1 VYFEG
6 AEASTDS
13 NVVAYNVVYDHPKGP
28 GFIIRGSYNWIHDNI
43 SYGSGIA
50 GIQAY
55 GGTGHGNEYSNNVL
69 YGNGV
74 GILLSGTGANVVR
87 NNVCLNNAQCLNE
100 YIIGTGTVI
109 DYNCYYPGGPYMFYT
124 AAGGYMS
131 FTEYQAFTGQEAHG
145 ILADPLC
152 VDTAAHNFRL
162 RDSTSPCFDAG
173 DSATTPGYDLDGVRR
188 PQGAAAEMG
197 VYEHVAAP
205 VVTRAHGALYFTV
218 TPDSHLVVL
227 NSARDTL
234 WKSTNVVPYDSA
246 VVAAT
251 AWNAHQL
258 EGRDTTALSVWF
270 HSFHDWYDSTA
281 RAKDS
286 VSKAG
291 WAPRP
296 DSVGKSGTSYS
307 LVGGTI
313 DQTARDT
320 STYAKWLAIRDS
332 LFCIR
337 DSGYAFTALDTGK
350 AAFRLAEKARDTARA
365 ALAGP
370 DTVATRAW
378 GGGIWLALAGKAAD
392 ASGADSADIGVV
404 SRSCTGNAV
413 TADSSKGG
421 ATRAT
426 LAANATNAYNTD
438 SLIHHSGAKFPR
450 RDTVN
455 AFTAQYYA
463 TEVSDSCSSGAA
475 TIALATGNVH
485 RVKLNSGANTLTLTG
500 GAAGGRYL
508 LLLKQPTSGAAGT
521 VTFSPV
527 PLWLSATAPTLS
539 TTNSYL
545 DIVTLAYSGIE
556 AKYLGA
562 AALDLR

>member
-1 VYFEG
+1 
-6 AEASTDS
+6 
-13 NVVAYNVVYDHPKGP
+13 VVAYNVVYDHPKGP

-124 AAGGYMS
+124 AAGGPMS
-131 FTEYQAFTGQEAHG
+131 FAEYQAFTGQEAHG

-234 WKSTNVVPYDSA
+234 WKSSDVVQFDSA
-246 VVAAT
+246 GVAGNSWTLNGLDSADIWQRISDSIAAHPGGSGDSSWVLAEAT
-251 AWNAHQL
+251 TLLTGNAT
-258 EGRDTTALSVWF
+258 EDTSDPA
-270 HSFHDWYDSTA
+270 YDYTTFL
-281 RAKDS
+281 DLM
-286 VSKAG
+286 
-291 WAPRP
+291 
-296 DSVGKSGTSYS
+296 DSVGF
-307 LVGGTI
+307 
-313 DQTARDT
+313 
-320 STYAKWLAIRDS
+320 YATNPPIAGWGVEIHD
-332 LFCIR
+332 
-337 DSGYAFTALDTGK
+337 
-350 AAFRLAEKARDTARA
+350 DTAGNNRISVNRTDTDTA
-365 ALAGP
+365 YAPFGRP
-370 DTVATRAW
+370 DTIGTRAW
-378 GGGIWLALAGKAAD
+378 GDGIWLALAGKAAD